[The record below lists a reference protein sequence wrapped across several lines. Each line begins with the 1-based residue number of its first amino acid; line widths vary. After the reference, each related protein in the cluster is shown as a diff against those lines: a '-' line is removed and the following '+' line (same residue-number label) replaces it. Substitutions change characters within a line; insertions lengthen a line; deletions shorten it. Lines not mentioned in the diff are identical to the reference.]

1 MNCELHVE
9 VRGVTSI
16 PRGVTNLQAN
26 GLLVLASCRRLE
38 LGEQRHAG
46 VDLCGWVQVVIV
58 GVGVCLGTLQLC

>member
-1 MNCELHVE
+1 MGELHVE

-46 VDLCGWVQVVIV
+46 VTCVVW
-58 GVGVCLGTLQLC
+58 GRL